1 MGETSFT
8 AGPPGYA
15 ETLSDASRYP
25 VVDDPTAY
33 TAAGATSTSSATNPN
48 HAAAEEV
55 PPDYARDDPIAH
67 TFALRGPFVYLATD
81 DDHTGKPR
89 YQLAWTNLHNM
100 QFRPLR
106 PGESAKVLQQQH
118 ADADEGH
125 PATKPAAVDDNTTV
139 EYDEETT
146 LYVIDL
152 ATWVGQIIEIRGRHP
167 RCLPGHIKLEKR
179 LLPFGFGSS
188 APLFKFYY
196 VTRPASQDFL
206 KPENEQQLRRY
217 GYDPGYEMREKLM
230 FTVQPD
236 GRKKKAGGLIWKY
249 DQGKAVASEVDEKMR
264 LLDDE
269 MTLQLREAL
278 LACWICVVRG

>member
-25 VVDDPTAY
+25 VVDDPTAR

-67 TFALRGPFVYLATD
+67 TFALRGPFVHLATD

-146 LYVIDL
+146 L
-152 ATWVGQIIEIRGRHP
+152 
-167 RCLPGHIKLEKR
+167 CLPGHIKLEKR

-188 APLFKFYY
+188 APLFKFYH
-196 VTRPASQDFL
+196 VTRPASRNFL
-206 KPENEQQLRRY
+206 KPENEQQLRRH

-236 GRKKKAGGLIWKY
+236 GRKEKAGGLI
-249 DQGKAVASEVDEKMR
+249 
-264 LLDDE
+264 
-269 MTLQLREAL
+269 
-278 LACWICVVRG
+278 